1 MNLYRLIASCL
12 VALAVLM
19 LAPAPVLAVE
29 AAPQTAK
36 VEKPRMRYVVML
48 GSHDFAGLAAAEKAI
63 MEDYR
68 KGRIDTDEFT
78 VQLTGLVSPFSTSY
92 IPDAELW
99 VKAQPKSYAA
109 RFGLGRLY
117 LYAAWE
123 ARGEKSIHETPRE
136 QIDKMRELA
145 QKSLENLQASLAL
158 FEKPYPS
165 YTNLIEVDALLSHGK
180 KRDYLDAAIKIDPA
194 ANIAYQSYFGYSTP
208 RWGGSYKEME
218 SLLAK
223 AKQGPMPHL
232 KLAEL
237 ESLIIVF
244 KGHDASTPAGAA
256 SLYLQAYEHFPRKNY
271 VTRLYWAASKFK
283 EAGQTERAIEVYTR
297 IIKAYPDEHNAYFY
311 RGVIYDQTPNY
322 ELALKDFIAAAK
334 LGNKWGQN
342 NVGYYY
348 MVGRGVAKDLKLA
361 KHYLSQS
368 AAQGFEHAREKLK
381 ALEEMLAEEEAKK
394 R

>member
-1 MNLYRLIASCL
+1 MNVYHRLLASC
-12 VALAVLM
+12 VIALAIF
-19 LAPAPVLAVE
+19 APVSTF
-29 AAPQTAK
+29 AAPETAK
-36 VEKPRMRYVVML
+36 AEKPRMRYVVML

-78 VQLTGLVSPFSTSY
+78 TQLVGLVSPFSTSY

-123 ARGEKSIHETPRE
+123 ARGEKFIHETSQE
-136 QIDKMRELA
+136 QIDKMEELA

-165 YTNLIEVDALLSHGK
+165 YTNLIEADILLSYGK
-180 KRDYLDAAIKIDPA
+180 KRDYLDSAIKIDPA
-194 ANIAYQSYFGYSTP
+194 ANIAYRRYFGYSTP

-223 AKQGPMPHL
+223 AKQGPMPPQ

-237 ESLIIVF
+237 EALVLGL
-244 KGHDASTPAGAA
+244 KGDDERDLGRKAT
-256 SLYLQAYEHFPRKNY
+256 LYLQAYEQFPRQQY
-271 VTRLYWAASKFK
+271 VTRLYLAAWAFK
-283 EAGQTERAIEVYTR
+283 KAGQAERAIEVYSR
-297 IIKAYPDEHNAYFY
+297 IIKAYPDEANAYAE
-311 RGVIYDQTPNY
+311 RGYQYDQMPNY
-322 ELALKDFIAAAK
+322 ELALKDFVTSAK
-334 LGNKWGQN
+334 LGNRWAQN
-342 NVGYYY
+342 NAGYYY
-348 MVGRGVAKDLKLA
+348 MVGRGGVKDLKLA

-381 ALEEMLAEEEAKK
+381 VLEAMMEEEAKP
-394 R
+394 